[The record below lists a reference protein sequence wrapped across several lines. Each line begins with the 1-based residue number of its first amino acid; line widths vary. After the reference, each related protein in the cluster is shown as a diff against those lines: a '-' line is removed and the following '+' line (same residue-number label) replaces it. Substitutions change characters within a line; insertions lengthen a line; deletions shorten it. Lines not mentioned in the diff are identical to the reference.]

1 MTAITSPQP
10 LDLSHHY
17 SYASKNRKPSSVKS
31 FYQYFSIPGIAN
43 FAGGLPHPSYFPYD
57 TLEAAVARPQRLQPS
72 NKDDTKA
79 DRLLIPKAL
88 DTPDLTRK
96 IDLTT
101 ALQYGVAEG
110 YPPIVSF
117 LRQFVRDH
125 LHPNVPY
132 EGGPE
137 VIMSCGNTD
146 GFSKAIELFTNIW
159 NPDRDWIQQRE
170 GVLCEEFTYMNAIQ
184 TIRPRGLN
192 TVTVAVDSQGMLAS
206 GKGGLADVLE
216 NWDFRRGR
224 RPHLMYTVTI
234 GQNPTGGNL
243 SIERRHEI
251 YALCQKYDV
260 IIVEDDPYW
269 NLQFPSAYEM
279 EARYRG
285 ASTEATPYNRSYN
298 AEGRSSGYAFLDS
311 LVPSYLSIDTEGRV
325 VRLDTFSKTIAP
337 GSRLGWITAQP
348 AVIERITRITEVTTQ
363 QPSGF
368 VQSIIAQT
376 IIGEQLKENGA
387 FGLKKQD
394 VHSWRMDGWVRWLEG
409 LRGGYERRMNDMC
422 TILEENKFLFSEQ
435 SEVSPSADHVNGW
448 EVVDRVQMY
457 DFVWPKGGMFAWVE
471 IRFETHPLR
480 AKYSEQRLSKAFWIY
495 LTKKPHLC
503 LVAPGQIF
511 AAGPKSVEKEH
522 RFIRVAFA
530 PMNAEDVSS
539 FTRRLVGG
547 FRSFWKRENL
557 DGLDDGDD
565 ETLAMRSM
573 QSESVINF
581 IGPGC

>member
-1 MTAITSPQP
+1 MTAPHP
-10 LDLSHHY
+10 LDLSHHF
-17 SYASKNRKPSSVKS
+17 SYASKNRSPSSVKS
-31 FYQYFSIPGIAN
+31 FYKYFTIPNIAN
-43 FAGGLPHPSYFPYD
+43 FAGGLPHPTYFPFD
-57 TLEAAVARPQRLQPS
+57 TLEATVARPQRLQPS
-72 NKDDTKA
+72 SKDDSKA
-79 DRLLIPKAL
+79 DRVIVPKESKTA
-88 DTPDLTRK
+88 DPSRK

-101 ALQYGVAEG
+101 ALQYGTAEG
-110 YPPIVSF
+110 YPPLFSF

-137 VIMSCGNTD
+137 IILSCGNTD
-146 GFSKAIELFTNIW
+146 GFSKAIELFTNVW

-192 TVTVAVDSQGMLAS
+192 TATVAVDGQGMLAY

-224 RPHLMYTVTI
+224 RPHVMYTVTI

-243 SIERRHEI
+243 LIERRKEI

-260 IIVEDDPYW
+260 IIVEDEPYW

-279 EARYRG
+279 EAHYRG
-285 ASTEATPYNRSYN
+285 ASTEPTPYNRNYN
-298 AEGRSSGYAFLDS
+298 DDGKSSGYAFLDS

-325 VRLDTFSKTIAP
+325 VRLDTFSKSVAP

-368 VQSIIAQT
+368 VQSVIAET
-376 IIGEQLKENGA
+376 IIGEQVDDNGSRI
-387 FGLKKQD
+387 LKKQA
-394 VHSWRMDGWVRWLEG
+394 VPSWRMDGWVRWLEG
-409 LRGGYERRMNDMC
+409 LRGGYEKRMNDMC
-422 TILEENKFLFSEQ
+422 TVLEENKFLFSENPEK
-435 SEVSPSADHVNGW
+435 SKITNDHVDHW

-457 DFVWPKGGMFAWVE
+457 DFTWPKGGMFAWVE
-471 IRFETHPLR
+471 VRVDTHPLR
-480 AKYSEQRLSKAFWIY
+480 SKYSPRKLSKAFWIH

-511 AAGPKSVEKEH
+511 AAGPKSVEQEY
-522 RFIRVAFA
+522 RFFRVAFA
-530 PMNAEDVSS
+530 PMDPEDVIPY
-539 FTRRLVGG
+539 TRRLVEG

-557 DGLDDGDD
+557 DGLNDDDD
-565 ETLAMRSM
+565 ESLTM
-573 QSESVINF
+573 QEMQLGPGINF
-581 IGPGC
+581 FGPGC